1 MSSPGVL
8 DGTRPYRFLDETSVS
23 NGYVRLRALLLLPA
37 LLVLLAGLILGYELG
52 SPVEDRD
59 ARDAAWDY
67 RTTATQSTAFHAY
80 FRAAY
85 WPSYKA
91 MDINPEVYREVVVA
105 ARDRPVVLALH
116 PPDALCL
123 RAVTVPCLAAR
134 PSHRDEDADGPLN
147 LGTDAGAW
155 AVGNGRVFK
164 RDNAGTNLGLL
175 SDGVASV
182 DVAYAN
188 AADLA
193 SYYVSRYDELDDMR
207 VKAVATL
214 TAASGGGTVAT
225 VNGLDCPSDASGVTC
240 AWTEAQ
246 WLTWAGLAFTDLGS
260 ATCDATIDVC
270 SQTRAALEQAAQ
282 SATAVGKV
290 AVRVLTGSWVATNP
304 HLSALAV
311 NLPKVAAVTHSGV
324 ASDALAEL
332 TSPAP
337 WFPLTDAAGADS
349 TGYVDPATAAALVD
363 AAAGLTGGD
372 ALTGYVA
379 PPDDDAKLHGLRGGV
394 VVGGS
399 RADLETS
406 FETSSTW
413 RTRRAYLPPLY
424 DVGFWPWPG
433 QCPGTGHN
441 VTVAT
446 DEELYVYNYP
456 AFDARG
462 DAPTIAVVVLGRT
475 FRVAAYSSACD
486 FDAADAGAGGDA
498 VRCSAT
504 RLAEVEVRVA
514 FTPVAGEA
522 FGGWRAVSAVGT
534 YFDAS
539 DPGTAAAEVCAG
551 TENECV
557 AAFAGGSTRTVRVVM
572 RDAGAPERFRSPP
585 LGTPG
590 KMYAAIGLFVAAL
603 FVAPI
608 QPYLMVRFVYYN
620 VAMNKGQPPP
630 GWQAMPR
637 FRGW

>member
-337 WFPLTDAAGADS
+337 WFPLTE
-349 TGYVDPATAAALVD
+349 
-363 AAAGLTGGD
+363 
-372 ALTGYVA
+372 
-379 PPDDDAKLHGLRGGV
+379 R
-394 VVGGS
+394 
-399 RADLETS
+399 RA
-406 FETSSTW
+406 
-413 RTRRAYLPPLY
+413 RTR
-424 DVGFWPWPG
+424 
-433 QCPGTGHN
+433 PGTS
-441 VTVAT
+441 TPRPRRRWST
-446 DEELYVYNYP
+446 PRP
-456 AFDARG
+456 A
-462 DAPTIAVVVLGRT
+462 
-475 FRVAAYSSACD
+475 
-486 FDAADAGAGGDA
+486 
-498 VRCSAT
+498 
-504 RLAEVEVRVA
+504 
-514 FTPVAGEA
+514 
-522 FGGWRAVSAVGT
+522 
-534 YFDAS
+534 
-539 DPGTAAAEVCAG
+539 
-551 TENECV
+551 
-557 AAFAGGSTRTVRVVM
+557 
-572 RDAGAPERFRSPP
+572 
-585 LGTPG
+585 
-590 KMYAAIGLFVAAL
+590 
-603 FVAPI
+603 
-608 QPYLMVRFVYYN
+608 
-620 VAMNKGQPPP
+620 
-630 GWQAMPR
+630 
-637 FRGW
+637 